1 MMTPADIIEHA
12 LYTVDETYD
21 RTTEYDTYARQ
32 RQVNEV
38 MDCLRSEYDTTTI
51 NGQRYL
57 LLPEPS
63 PNLEAVA

>member
-1 MMTPADIIEHA
+1 MTPADIIEHA
-12 LYTVDETYD
+12 LYIVDETYD
-21 RTTEYDTYARQ
+21 RTSEYDTHARQ

-38 MDCLRSEYDTTTI
+38 MDSLRSEYDTTTV

-63 PNLEAVA
+63 PNLEVVA